1 MVSDCITYSARE
13 DYVKI
18 LEKFCNVTIIGS
30 CNNKRAPDDW
40 IWANKEIGRLV
51 ATLFRGHCN
60 FVSLKLAVCGLLLVP
75 WELSPQIKQKK
86 NMLLLS
92 ILVFQNLWEKKYF
105 HIIQLLPCA
114 FLNIILM
121 NYFRDHNKQPKHNL
135 KFSEIMRQCEFLIKL
150 YIWQLKNS
158 SI

>member
-60 FVSLKLAVCGLLLVP
+60 FVLLKLAVCGLLLLP
-75 WELSPQIKQKK
+75 WELSPQSLASLDFGI
-86 NMLLLS
+86 
-92 ILVFQNLWEKKYF
+92 QNLFGFKFSSCQINKYGTLCV
-105 HIIQLLPCA
+105 IIPQLL
-114 FLNIILM
+114 FVNT
-121 NYFRDHNKQPKHNL
+121 
-135 KFSEIMRQCEFLIKL
+135 
-150 YIWQLKNS
+150 
-158 SI
+158 